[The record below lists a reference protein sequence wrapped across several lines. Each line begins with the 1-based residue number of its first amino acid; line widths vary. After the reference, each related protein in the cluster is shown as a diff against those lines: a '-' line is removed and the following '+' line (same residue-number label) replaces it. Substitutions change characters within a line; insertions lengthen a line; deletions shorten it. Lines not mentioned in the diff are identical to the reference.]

1 MRIKKA
7 LLLGF
12 GLAVLAGGHAM
23 AACSIYTGANGA
35 QTFPGTY
42 VGTVSALDVCQ
53 IGTGHSNTG
62 NTLISPSANP
72 SIYEFY
78 FDGGALSITESVGN
92 NGTLTSGWDVELLS
106 LATQSSTSGTVL
118 ASINIPYSSAP
129 SGPFSL
135 ITGLNLNAGYY
146 SISNFIG
153 TVSVD
158 PQYQLNFSFPGGTS
172 GGIPEPAAWALM
184 VLGFGSV
191 GALARQRR
199 RTTTAALASV

>member
-1 MRIKKA
+1 MRINKA
-7 LLLGF
+7 LVLGF
-12 GLAVLAGGHAM
+12 GLAVLAGGQAM
-23 AACSIYTGANGA
+23 AACSTYTAGNGA
-35 QTFPGTY
+35 ETFPGTY
-42 VGTVSALDVCQ
+42 VGTVSALGVCQ

-62 NTLISPSANP
+62 TTLISPSANP

-135 ITGLNLNAGYY
+135 VTGMNLGAGYY
-146 SISNFIG
+146 SVSNFIG
-153 TVSVD
+153 NISTD
-158 PQYQLNFSFPGGTS
+158 PQYQLNFAFPAGT

-191 GALARQRR
+191 GALMRNRR
-199 RTTTAALASV
+199 RTTQLGLA

>member
-1 MRIKKA
+1 MRINKA

-12 GLAVLAGGHAM
+12 GFAMLAGGQAM
-23 AACSIYTGANGA
+23 AACTIWDNANGA
-35 QTFPGTY
+35 TTFPGTF

-62 NTLISPSANP
+62 HAAVSPSANP

-78 FDGGALSITESVGN
+78 FGGGLLSITESVGN
-92 NGTLTSGWDVELLS
+92 NGTLTQGFDVELLS

-118 ASINIPYSSAP
+118 SSINIPFSSAP

-135 ITGLNLNAGYY
+135 ITGMNLAAGYY
-146 SISNFIG
+146 SVTNYIG
-153 TVSVD
+153 NVSVD
-158 PQYQLNFSFPGGTS
+158 PQYQLNFSFPAGTN

-184 VLGFGSV
+184 VLGFGGV
-191 GALARQRR
+191 GAMVRRR
-199 RTTTAALASV
+199 RTAQATLA